1 MKRFFFLLVLAV
13 ASLTTASA
21 QPAANQPTYNVT
33 IGADGKAVVTETV
46 SNSLSTTSTE
56 INQEL
61 GEIDRQM
68 AALAERRR
76 LLAGLLPLVQRAEE
90 EAKAAKATPS
100 PPPSGGN

>member
-1 MKRFFFLLVLAV
+1 MLAV

-21 QPAANQPTYNVT
+21 QPAPAANQPTYSVT
-33 IGADGKAVVTETV
+33 MGADGKAVVTETV
-46 SNSLSTTSTE
+46 SNSLTTTSTE

-90 EAKAAKATPS
+90 EAKAAKAS

>member
-1 MKRFFFLLVLAV
+1 MLAV

-21 QPAANQPTYNVT
+21 QPAPAAKPTYSVT
-33 IGADGKAVVTETV
+33 MGADGKAVVTETV
-46 SNSLSTTSTE
+46 SNSLTTTSTE

-90 EAKAAKATPS
+90 EAKAAKAS